1 MKRFQKVLLFSSLFF
16 SWFYSVGQI
25 SNINNNSGGLLTD
38 MIDTTTRIGRS
49 MLSLNSRFGK
59 IGFSGYMQPQ
69 FQVAESKGAAGNTFA
84 GGDFGP
90 YTNNRFRLRRG
101 RFRTDFSHFTDE
113 GKPSIYFVFQFDGTE
128 RGVNIRDFWGRVY
141 ENKWE
146 VFHFSAGVMA
156 RPFGHEVLLSS
167 AFRESPE
174 RGRMAQTLM
183 QTERDL
189 GFMAS
194 LSPRK
199 ASSRWKWLAID
210 LGVYNGQG
218 LTGTAEF
225 DNHKDIVAR
234 ISSKRR
240 AIGASGAKL
249 SWGISSFLGGIT
261 SQGSV
266 LYSTQTNG
274 EKTTA
279 VADSSASNIGRGTAR
294 RYWGAD
300 MQLIFPN
307 KKGQTE
313 LRAEYVWG
321 TQTST
326 AASSITPGSYPI
338 TATGT
343 LLPLYTRQFNGAY
356 FYFLQHLGSPNHQL
370 ALKYDWFNP
379 NTKVS
384 GRQIDAKNGF
394 TSADIRFDT
403 FSGGYIYYVN
413 QYLKVV
419 CWYEHPINEKTS
431 IKGYETDA
439 KDGVFTLRT
448 QFSF

>member
-1 MKRFQKVLLFSSLFF
+1 
-16 SWFYSVGQI
+16 
-25 SNINNNSGGLLTD
+25 

-69 FQVAESKGAAGNTFA
+69 FQWAESKGAAGNTFA

-113 GKPSIYFVFQFDGTE
+113 GKPSVYFVFQFDGTE

-146 VFHFSAGVMA
+146 IFHFSAGVMA

-174 RGRMAQTLM
+174 RGRMSQILT

-189 GFMAS
+189 GFMVS
-194 LSPRK
+194 LNPRK

-249 SWGISSFLGGIT
+249 SWGIT
-261 SQGSV
+261 SQGPV

-300 MQLIFPN
+300 MQLILPN

-321 TQTST
+321 TQTAT
-326 AASSITPGSYPI
+326 AASSFTPGSYPV
-338 TATGT
+338 TVAGA

-370 ALKYDWFNP
+370 VLKYDWFNP

-384 GRQIDAKNGF
+384 GRAVDAKNGF

-403 FSGGYIYYVN
+403 FGGGYIYYLN
-413 QYLKVV
+413 QYLKLVF
-419 CWYEHPINEKTS
+419 WYEHPVNEKTM
-431 IKGYETDA
+431 IKGYENDA